1 MHTLDKSILYMLLS
15 TLSLSVT
22 GLISKYLVDIVPI
35 EWFSFLRF
43 ALPAVLLL
51 ALLRI
56 TKVKIP
62 NTAEMKPLL
71 GRALCI
77 VLCQLF
83 FLWSLQHLS
92 LVESV
97 VLFATG
103 PLFMPLLERLFFKTR
118 VSKLTIAALVA
129 TFVGVIL
136 LAGKEGEFSLRLELL
151 AGLAGGVF
159 NSGSQLT
166 LYRASKSA
174 LSPKEINFW
183 TFSLAA
189 LLLLPVLVFVDIA
202 ASEATSTLQTWL
214 SLPVA
219 IALLT
224 ISCLIINTQ
233 VNRAKAYRLAN
244 SGSQL
249 APLIFTNLLFTSAWQ
264 WLFFDESFSLWQ
276 ITGLGVIIF
285 ATMLNVL
292 WPMIMSR
299 PPFLKQRQA

>member
-56 TKVKIP
+56 TKIKIP
-62 NTAEMKPLL
+62 NKAEMKPLL

-77 VLCQLF
+77 ALCQLF

-118 VSKLTIAALVA
+118 VS
-129 TFVGVIL
+129 
-136 LAGKEGEFSLRLELL
+136 
-151 AGLAGGVF
+151 
-159 NSGSQLT
+159 N
-166 LYRASKSA
+166 
-174 LSPKEINFW
+174 
-183 TFSLAA
+183 
-189 LLLLPVLVFVDIA
+189 
-202 ASEATSTLQTWL
+202 
-214 SLPVA
+214 
-219 IALLT
+219 
-224 ISCLIINTQ
+224 
-233 VNRAKAYRLAN
+233 
-244 SGSQL
+244 
-249 APLIFTNLLFTSAWQ
+249 
-264 WLFFDESFSLWQ
+264 
-276 ITGLGVIIF
+276 
-285 ATMLNVL
+285 
-292 WPMIMSR
+292 
-299 PPFLKQRQA
+299 

>member
-15 TLSLSVT
+15 TLILSVT

-56 TKVKIP
+56 TKIKIP
-62 NTAEMKPLL
+62 SKAEMKPLL

-77 VLCQLF
+77 ALCQLF

-103 PLFMPLLERLFFKTR
+103 PLFMPLLERLFFKTS

-189 LLLLPVLVFVDIA
+189 LLILPVLAFVDIA
-202 ASEATSTLQTWL
+202 APEATSTLQTWL

-276 ITGLGVIIF
+276 ITGLGLIIF

-292 WPMIMSR
+292 WPMIMAR
-299 PPFLKQRQA
+299 PTFLKQRQA

>member
-56 TKVKIP
+56 TKIKIP
-62 NTAEMKPLL
+62 NKAEMKPLL

-77 VLCQLF
+77 ALCQLF

-202 ASEATSTLQTWL
+202 ASEATATLQTWL

-249 APLIFTNLLFTSAWQ
+249 APFIFTNLLFTSAWQ

-276 ITGLGVIIF
+276 ITGLGLIIF